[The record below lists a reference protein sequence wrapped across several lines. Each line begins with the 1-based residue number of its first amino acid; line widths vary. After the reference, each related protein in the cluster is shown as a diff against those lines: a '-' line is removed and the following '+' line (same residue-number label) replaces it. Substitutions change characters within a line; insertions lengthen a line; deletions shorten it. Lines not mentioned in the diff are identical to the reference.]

1 MTNSDLGDLRQR
13 VAQARRIVI
22 KAGSSSLTTAT
33 GHIDLA
39 AVTHLVDV
47 CGRAVQAG
55 KQVVLVSS
63 GAIASGLGPLG
74 LTSRPKDLA
83 LAQAAASVG
92 QGELIAA
99 YANRFA
105 DFDLRVGQVLLS
117 ADDITRRAHF
127 RNAHRAL
134 ERLIS
139 LGVVPVVN
147 ENDSVATDEIRL
159 GDNDR
164 LAALVAH
171 LVDADVLVLLTDVD
185 ALFDGPPRRTGSK
198 RISQVNGRDDLA
210 GVELGGVGSRV
221 GSGGMRTKVAA
232 AQIATDAGI
241 TVALTN
247 VESAERM
254 LRGESVGTIF
264 APTGKRRGIRLSWL
278 EHGSEPAGE
287 LVIDEGAV
295 RALVDRHASLL
306 PAGVLEVRGE
316 FEAGDVVDIVAIN
329 GEQVAR
335 GVVGFDATELPGLLG
350 RSTKD
355 LAVELGAAYE
365 REVVHRDELVLTRL
379 PADEEA

>member
-1 MTNSDLGDLRQR
+1 MTTSDLGDLRQR
-13 VAQARRIVI
+13 VAQARRIVV
-22 KAGSSSLTTAT
+22 KAGSSSLTTES

-39 AVTHLVDV
+39 AVTKLVDV
-47 CGRAVQAG
+47 CGHAVQAG

-105 DFDLRVGQVLLS
+105 DYNLRVGQVLLT
-117 ADDITRRAHF
+117 ADDITRRVHF

-134 ERLIS
+134 DRLIS
-139 LGVVPVVN
+139 LGVVPIVN
-147 ENDSVATDEIRL
+147 ENDTVATDEIRL

-171 LVDADVLVLLTDVD
+171 LVDADALVLLTDVD
-185 ALFDGPPRRTGSK
+185 ALFDGPPRRAGSK
-198 RISQVNGRDDLA
+198 RIHQIDGRDDLT
-210 GVELGGVGSRV
+210 GIELGGVGSRV
-221 GSGGMRTKVAA
+221 GSGGMRTKIAA

-241 TVALTN
+241 AVALTN
-247 VESAERM
+247 VDSAGQL
-254 LRGESVGTIF
+254 LRGEPVGTVF
-264 APTGKRRGIRLSWL
+264 APTGKRRGIRLLWL

-306 PAGVLEVRGE
+306 PAGVVEVRGE
-316 FEAGDVVDIVAIN
+316 FEAGEVVDIVAMS
-329 GEQVAR
+329 GEPVAR
-335 GVVGFDATELPGLLG
+335 GVVSFDAAELPGLLG
-350 RSTKD
+350 RSTKE
-355 LAVELGAAYE
+355 LAAEFGASYE

-379 PADEEA
+379 TTDEDA